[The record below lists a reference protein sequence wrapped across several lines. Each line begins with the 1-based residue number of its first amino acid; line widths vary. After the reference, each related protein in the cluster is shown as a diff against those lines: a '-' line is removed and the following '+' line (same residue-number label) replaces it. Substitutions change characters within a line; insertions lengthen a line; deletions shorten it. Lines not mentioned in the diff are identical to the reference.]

1 MKKDLKMKNIVSF
14 SGGRT
19 SAYLVYKME
28 EMKKDGI
35 IHDVEYIF
43 MDTGAEHPETYKF
56 IRNVVKNFGIKLTCL
71 RTVVNPEMGKGCT
84 YRVVD
89 LSECTNDL
97 VPYKAVVKKY
107 GVPKNHMPH
116 CTLHMKTSP
125 FKKYCKEKYGKGNFV
140 TWLGIRIDEPRR
152 IKDVDGLNYMASIS
166 DFTSDDVLDWWGEQD
181 FDLGFNINSGW
192 LGNCV
197 FCPKK
202 TNSKLALAARDEP
215 ELLKEFDVMVN
226 SDDARQLGY
235 TPKDQ
240 LYRGGL
246 TIHDIIA
253 TFEMFDRDEIV
264 SRLRHSKRFD
274 NSPCSESCE
283 VFGEQMALEI

>member
-1 MKKDLKMKNIVSF
+1 MINVVSF

-19 SAYLVYKME
+19 SAYLVYLIESIKE
-28 EMKKDGI
+28 QQGFE
-35 IHDVEYIF
+35 VEYIF

-56 IRNVVKNFGIKLTCL
+56 IKRVVKEFDINLTCL
-71 RTVVNPEMGKGCT
+71 RTVVIPEMGKGCR
-84 YRVVD
+84 YEVVNLD
-89 LSECTNDL
+89 DCTNDL
-97 VPYKAVVKKY
+97 KPFKDVVRKY

-125 FKKYCKEKYGKGNFV
+125 FKKYCADKFGKGNYI

-152 IKDVDGLNYMASIS
+152 IKKDVIRTKYMASIS
-166 DFTSDDVLDWWGEQD
+166 DFDNDDVLNWWGEQS
-181 FDLGFNINSGW
+181 FDLGFDINSGW

-197 FCPKK
+197 FCHKK

-215 ELLKEFDVMVN
+215 ELLKEFDDMVN

-240 LYRGGL
+240 LYRQGR

-253 TFEMFDRDEIV
+253 TFSMFDKDEMV
-264 SRLRHSKRFD
+264 NKLRHSKRFD

-283 VFGEQMALEI
+283 VFGEGDIE